1 MVSEQPQL
9 QGLGCGHSKGLSA
22 AWLARVRCLA
32 VCPSAFTALPKRRK
46 TSSSGQVLLQ
56 PGSESMSV
64 WDADETVLSN
74 QEDGVKWDTLATSKL
89 SSL

>member
-1 MVSEQPQL
+1 M
-9 QGLGCGHSKGLSA
+9 
-22 AWLARVRCLA
+22 
-32 VCPSAFTALPKRRK
+32 CPSTFIALLKRRR

-56 PGSESMSV
+56 PGSESVSV
-64 WDADETVLSN
+64 WDADETVPSN